1 MGVSA
6 LNITLKYYEGGVK
19 LKVKSRNCPGHCK
32 APKQRDKMEIPSDLS
47 IKKLAFAST
56 LIPFSACSLFICD
69 NLCCQGCGS
78 TCLDLD
84 GINCHRYHIQSGKEF
99 YLIGK

>member
-47 IKKLAFAST
+47 IKSCLSPTHLFLFPLVCYSSVKIYAVKVAVALVLT
-56 LIPFSACSLFICD
+56 LTA
-69 NLCCQGCGS
+69 
-78 TCLDLD
+78 
-84 GINCHRYHIQSGKEF
+84 
-99 YLIGK
+99 